1 MSRCS
6 ICRPA
11 VPPDIVEPSRD
22 GGARHWSIG
31 ADRAAL
37 VLLLAAIAALAWWWL
52 VAASAAMPSDT
63 AAMTRMT
70 AMAAPAQA
78 WTLAY
83 FGSAFLMWSLMMV
96 AMMLPSAL
104 PMILLFARLT
114 RQGGERGR
122 MVRSLAFAGSY
133 LIVWATFSA
142 GAAAAQAL
150 LVSSGM
156 VSAIALSLGGGEIA
170 AGLLLLAG
178 MYQLTPLKRACLDQ
192 CRSPL
197 SFVMRLW
204 RPGLSG
210 ALRLGFAHGLYCV
223 GCCWLLMLLLFV
235 FGVMN
240 LAWVAALAILVAIE
254 KLAPPALRFDTV
266 LAIAFLGGAI
276 VLAAA

>member
-1 MSRCS
+1 M
-6 ICRPA
+6 
-11 VPPDIVEPSRD
+11 PPDIAGPPKESGTRD
-22 GGARHWSIG
+22 RLIPV
-31 ADRAAL
+31 DRAAL
-37 VLLLAAIAALAWWWL
+37 LLLLAAIAALAWWWL
-52 VAASAAMPSDT
+52 LATSAAMSPDMS
-63 AAMTRMT
+63 AMAQM
-70 AMAAPAQA
+70 AGMAAPVRV

-104 PMILLFARLT
+104 PMILLFDRFA

-122 MVRSLAFAGSY
+122 MVRSLAFAASY
-133 LIVWATFSA
+133 LIVWTAFSA
-142 GAAAAQAL
+142 GAALAQAL
-150 LVSSGM
+150 LVSSGI
-156 VSAIALSLGGGEIA
+156 VSAMALSLGDGVLA
-170 AGLLLLAG
+170 AGLLLFAG
-178 MYQLTPLKRACLDQ
+178 FYQLTPLKRACLDQ

-254 KLAPPALRFDTV
+254 KLVPPAFRFDTV
-266 LAIAFLGGAI
+266 LGIAFFAG
-276 VLAAA
+276 AAAFAML